1 MHTLV
6 SREKAV
12 VCAYLGKA
20 VVCAYLGEQGE
31 GCDVCIPW

>member
-6 SREKAV
+6 SRE
-12 VCAYLGKA
+12 KA

>member
-12 VCAYLGKA
+12 VCAYLG
-20 VVCAYLGEQGE
+20 EQGE
-31 GCDVCIPW
+31 GCADAQVPGHVDHRAIH